1 MTAMRGLRAVLGV
14 AAALL
19 LVVTAAAGQ
28 AAMATLRL
36 GVVASVS
43 DAGFFIA
50 VEQGYF
56 AEQGLA
62 IEFVPFRSAADMI
75 APLGVGQL
83 DIGGG
88 AGSAGLFNPLARG
101 LDPRPGAHKG
111 TIRAGKSYGALFI
124 RPDPVESGRLK
135 TAADCKG

>member
-1 MTAMRGLRAVLGV
+1 MAAMRGLRAVLGV

-88 AGSAGLFNPLARG
+88 AGGAGGGDAVARG
-101 LDPRPGAHKG
+101 GDLRL
-111 TIRAGKSYGALFI
+111 RAGKRTNRARPRPRAPLIPPASVRKGA
-124 RPDPVESGRLK
+124 
-135 TAADCKG
+135 

>member
-1 MTAMRGLRAVLGV
+1 MTAMRGLRAVLGG

-19 LVVTAAAGQ
+19 LVVPAAAGQ
-28 AAMATLRL
+28 APMATLRL

-88 AGSAGLFNPLARG
+88 AGGAGVVNALARG
-101 LDPRPGAHKG
+101 GGLGIAAPQG
-111 TIRAGKSYGALFI
+111 TNRARAGDAALVI
-124 RPDPVESGRLK
+124 PPAPVEKCRGE
-135 TAADCKG
+135 T